1 MRSTRTTRAGWGGDY
16 FFWLWAAVMSAT
28 NDAGGTVIVDLVR
41 QEALEDAGIV
51 VVVRIR
57 CAATDGPTVAWER
70 RVCRDG

>member
-1 MRSTRTTRAGWGGDY
+1 MSRAYDI
-16 FFWLWAAVMSAT
+16 
-28 NDAGGTVIVDLVR
+28 GGTDVVDLVR
-41 QEALEDAGIV
+41 QEPLEDAGIV